1 MPESRE
7 NIVAFLFFELL
18 ILIGLIY
25 IIFMEDLMKYDS
37 DLLKKCGEDKVE
49 LYKSEKLRS
58 VNRL

>member
-25 IIFMEDLMKYDS
+25 IIFMEDLMKYDR
-37 DLLKKCGEDKVE
+37 DLLKKM
-49 LYKSEKLRS
+49 R
-58 VNRL
+58 RR